1 MLKRLTRKLIGLSAL
16 VVILTAVSFTPAS
29 STNLYPYC
37 FYDVVTVECPTGWV
51 CCDGNSCWCS

>member
-16 VVILTAVSFTPAS
+16 VVILGAVSFTPAS

-37 FYDVVTVECPTGWV
+37 FYDVVTAECPTGWV